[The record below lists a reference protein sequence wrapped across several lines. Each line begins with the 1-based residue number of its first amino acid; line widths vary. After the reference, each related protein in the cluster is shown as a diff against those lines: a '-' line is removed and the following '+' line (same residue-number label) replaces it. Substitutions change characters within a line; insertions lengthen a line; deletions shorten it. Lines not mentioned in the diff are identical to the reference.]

1 MKKHGG
7 HLLRTDHMVQE
18 HTGAPKPL
26 PLFCNQSK
34 RLLFSCA
41 KGGYFTP
48 FGEKL
53 PLNDQACTH
62 IRGEYSSYCE
72 GKGVFSK
79 GVVQAEG
86 LFV

>member
-1 MKKHGG
+1 MKEHGG

-41 KGGYFTP
+41 KGGGATSHTFWGKIAP
-48 FGEKL
+48 KWSSM
-53 PLNDQACTH
+53 
-62 IRGEYSSYCE
+62 YSH
-72 GKGVFSK
+72 KRGVF
-79 GVVQAEG
+79 Q
-86 LFV
+86 LL